1 MLSDSNTKQDVVPV
15 IILCALSGYS
25 QQATDSCHIDI
36 GTWFQP
42 ACRVDTC
49 LNVHW
54 HIAYSDQ
61 CRIEKV
67 HYKIYNPEKTKV
79 IYQSDKTWDG
89 QTDSPFHYHKVGYYP
104 YEITFYTKDKNI
116 FVRQGKVFLHIW

>member
-1 MLSDSNTKQDVVPV
+1 MKRYIVSA
-15 IILCALSGYS
+15 IIFCSLFTSAYA
-25 QQATDSCHIDI
+25 QQSADSCNIEI

-49 LNVHW
+49 LNIGW
-54 HIAYSDQ
+54 HIAYSDE

-89 QTDSPFHYHKVGYYP
+89 KTDSPFPDNYHKTGHYP